1 MAELKYYD
9 KEGEEKSINLE
20 IKFLTPK
27 LRIELMKLDQA
38 SLKSMKAQQ
47 KKAKELMQE
56 LDIDLSNPANIDVA
70 MLQAVDSDKVD
81 FNLVEEFS
89 LATWKN
95 HDDNLLSIVRTI
107 INYKKLNADD
117 RMLIDDND
125 FINYVDIEGLKEIV
139 NSFRNKYKL

>member
-139 NSFRNKYKL
+139 NSFRSKYKL